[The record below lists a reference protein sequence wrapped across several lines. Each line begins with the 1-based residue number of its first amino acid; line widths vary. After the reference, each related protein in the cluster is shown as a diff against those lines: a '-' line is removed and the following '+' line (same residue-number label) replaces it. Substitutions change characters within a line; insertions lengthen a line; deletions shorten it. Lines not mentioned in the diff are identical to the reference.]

1 MPNYIKMAIFKK
13 PFGHKSFLLLTAV
26 ILVFALGFFSMSQ
39 NVATAPRVLKV
50 VMDDNYPPYIF
61 RDGEGK
67 LTGLLI
73 DQWALWEKKT
83 GVKVEVAAMDWAQAQ
98 TEMQAGRHDVID
110 TIFSNPEREL
120 IYDFS
125 KPYTRLDTVI
135 FFNKNLPGITGIES
149 LRGFNVGV
157 KGGGHST
164 TVLKRAGI
172 SGIVE
177 YKSYEALILAAR
189 DNGLLIFIME
199 KQPGLYYLLKNGL
212 RDEIRFSQ
220 PIYFGEF
227 HRAVRKGDS
236 ETLKL
241 VESGFAQ
248 ISEAE
253 YGDIDRKWFG
263 DIAPV
268 SAIDYR
274 LRIAIISTIV
284 MISLLLLLWNWLL
297 RRTVNRKTRALAES
311 ERKFRD
317 LLMNLAIGVIVHDDN
332 GNPTFWNTAALDLA
346 GLTEGQLT
354 GKTRFPIGWEYISN
368 QGERLPA
375 TDFPA
380 RLVLSKGEA
389 LRDYTLG
396 IRQKNEFTR
405 WFQVDAFPD
414 FNDAG
419 HIEQVVVTF
428 FEITARRESE
438 ERLRFISFHDALTGV
453 YNRAYF
459 EEELRR
465 LDGRHSGS
473 VAIAVADVDG
483 MKLVNDTWGHAKG
496 DEMLSR
502 AARLLSRSVRQ
513 EDVVARIGGDE
524 FAIILRN
531 AAEVAVEE
539 IFGRLLQTMEEQ
551 AQQTDSDI
559 PVSLSVGYA
568 FAAEPGESSV
578 ELFKKADNRM
588 YQEKAKRRGNRI

>member
-1 MPNYIKMAIFKK
+1 MPNYIKMAIIKNRSWNK
-13 PFGHKSFLLLTAV
+13 VFLLLTAG
-26 ILVFALGFFSMSQ
+26 ILVMALGFFSMSQ
-39 NVATAPRVLKV
+39 SVSPEMRVLKV
-50 VMDDNYPPYIF
+50 VMDDNYPPYVF

-83 GVKVEVAAMDWAQAQ
+83 GIKVEVAAMDWAKAQ
-98 TEMQAGRHDVID
+98 SEMQDGRHDVID
-110 TIFSNPEREL
+110 TIFKNPEREQ

-135 FFNKNLPGITGIES
+135 FFNKNLPGFTGLES

-164 TVLKRAGI
+164 TVLKKAGV

-199 KQPGLYYLLKNGL
+199 KQPGLYYLFKNGL
-212 RDEIRFSQ
+212 RDEIRFTQ

-236 ETLKL
+236 DTLKL

-253 YGDIDRKWFG
+253 YGDLDRKWFG
-263 DIAPV
+263 DTVPA

-274 LRIAIISTIV
+274 LRIAIIGSILL
-284 MISLLLLLWNWLL
+284 ISVLLLLWNWLL

-317 LLMNLAIGVIVHDDN
+317 LLMNLAIGVIVHDDV

-346 GLTEGQLT
+346 SLTEGQLT
-354 GKTRFPIGWEYISN
+354 GKTHFPTGWEYISN

-380 RLVLSKGEA
+380 RLVLAKGEA
-389 LRDYTLG
+389 LRDYTMG
-396 IRQKNEFTR
+396 IRQNNVTR

-414 FNDAG
+414 FGDSG

-502 AARLLSRSVRQ
+502 AAGLLSRSVRQ

-524 FAIILRN
+524 FAVILRN
-531 AAEVAVEE
+531 ADEVAVEE

-559 PVSLSVGYA
+559 PVSLSIGFA

-578 ELFKKADNRM
+578 DLFKKADNRM